1 LIGRLLRQRHFLATL
16 AGHDPQVFRH
26 IAPFLLFG
34 LLAGTTTLPRPQRP
48 VAPPVSTAWGD
59 EAARERIGEA
69 ADVIRIAGVK
79 PGMAVADIGT
89 GTGYYVMK
97 LAPLVGPQ
105 GRVFAQDVSLRAL
118 EQVRRR
124 ASTAGFTNVRY
135 VRGGQASAR
144 LPAASV
150 DVALMVH
157 MYHEIEQPYLLLD
170 RLRRSLKPGGRIVVV
185 DLDRPSQQH
194 GMPKALLICEVKAV
208 GFELVTMTDIAQG
221 YAAVFRPG
229 LRPRPD
235 SVRACRG

>member
-1 LIGRLLRQRHFLATL
+1 MLRWQGWDVHRFLVPIVLL
-16 AGHDPQVFRH
+16 
-26 IAPFLLFG
+26 G
-34 LLAGTTTLPRPQRP
+34 LLPGATILPRPQRP
-48 VAPPVSTAWGD
+48 VAPPVSTSWGD
-59 EAARERIGEA
+59 EAARDRVGEA

-97 LAPLVGPQ
+97 LAPIVGPT
-105 GRVFAQDVSLRAL
+105 GRVFAQDVSLSAL
-118 EQVRRR
+118 GQVRRR
-124 ASTAGFTNVRY
+124 AGAAGFTNVRY

-185 DLDRPSQQH
+185 DLDRPAQQH
-194 GMPKALLICEVKAV
+194 GMPKALLTCEVKAV
-208 GFELVTMTDIAQG
+208 GFELVGITDIAQG
-221 YAAVFRPG
+221 YVAVFRPG

>member
-1 LIGRLLRQRHFLATL
+1 MLPCHQSIVRSILASVL
-16 AGHDPQVFRH
+16 
-26 IAPFLLFG
+26 
-34 LLAGTTTLPRPQRP
+34 LLALLTGTTSLPRPQRP
-48 VAPPVSTAWGD
+48 VAPTVSAAWGD
-59 EAARERIGEA
+59 ETARDKIGEG
-69 ADVIRIAGVK
+69 ADVLRIAGVK

-97 LAPLVGPQ
+97 LAPIVGPQ

-118 EQVRRR
+118 DQVRKR
-124 ASTAGFTNVRY
+124 AVTAGFSNVRY

-144 LPAASV
+144 LPAASI

-185 DLDRPSQQH
+185 DLDRPAQLH
-194 GMPKALLICEVKAV
+194 GMPKALLTCEVKAV
-208 GFELVTMTDIAQG
+208 GYELVGITDIAQG
-221 YAAVFRPG
+221 YVAVFRPG
-229 LRPRPD
+229 LRPPPA